1 MRLPDGV
8 CVGSN
13 LKMTMEEGKDLV
25 QCILFACLIRP
36 LEPVP
41 TGQAATH
48 ILPGGSGSRLT

>member
-1 MRLPDGV
+1 
-8 CVGSN
+8 
-13 LKMTMEEGKDLV
+13 MTMEEGKDLV